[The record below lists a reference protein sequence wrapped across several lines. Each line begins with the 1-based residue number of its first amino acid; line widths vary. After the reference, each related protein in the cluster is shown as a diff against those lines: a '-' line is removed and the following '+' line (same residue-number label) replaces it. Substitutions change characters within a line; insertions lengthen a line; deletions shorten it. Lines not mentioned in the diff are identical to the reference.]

1 MAPRR
6 MCRVHASHAELGGL
20 EQRQV
25 IEALDAILDAILEAL
40 DAILDAN

>member
-6 MCRVHASHAELGGL
+6 MCRVHGSHAELAGL

-40 DAILDAN
+40 DAILDAY